1 VIGAS
6 RKRGTIAA
14 ELFHNL
20 VHFGFAGAVYPVN
33 PTSSVVQ
40 SVRAYRSVL
49 DIPDEVDLA
58 VLVVPAAQVL
68 AAVEECG
75 RKGVRGLVLISAGFA
90 EIGGAGAALQDKL
103 VARLRHWGMRMV
115 GPNCLGLLNAD
126 PAVSLDAT
134 FAPTFPPFG
143 PVSFA
148 SQSGALGLAILDHA
162 VALGIGISQFV
173 SIGNKADVSAHD
185 LIEYWEDDPATE
197 VILLYLESLGDT
209 RRFMRLARRV
219 ARKKPI
225 VVVKSGRTAAGARA
239 ASSHTG
245 SLAGADVAVD
255 ALLGQA
261 GVIRTDTIE
270 ELFEVAMVL
279 ANQPVPRGRRVAVL
293 TNAGGPG
300 IMATDACESR
310 RLEVARLA
318 PDTEQALRA
327 FLPVEASVKNP
338 VDMIASAT
346 PESYEKALR
355 ILLADAGVD
364 AVLVIFV
371 TPIVTDPTEVA
382 HAVRAASA
390 GTEKTVVTC
399 IMGTHGVPAAQAA
412 LRAAHVPSFA
422 FPEAAA
428 RALAKA
434 ADYGAWLAQPAQSD
448 AELLDITPSRARE
461 ALGVVDAPRWLEP
474 DAVRTVLE
482 AYGLAD
488 AAHRAVR
495 HRRRGRRGRIARGL
509 PAGGE
514 AGLAQHH
521 AQDRRGRR
529 DPRRARRG
537 GRARGLRH
545 HRGAADGAGAAR
557 GDERRAAP
565 GAGGGRR
572 GAVRGLH
579 AGSGLRSADR
589 LRHRR
594 RERGAVARHRVP
606 RGAADRGRRLR
617 HARSDPRH
625 RAARRLPRRPRGGPR
640 GHRRDPGARQPPG
653 GRPARAPRARHQP
666 AGGGPARRDR
676 GGCAHRGG
684 AGGLSLSS
692 DTPRPVRL
700 TATGGRP
707 HEATMDPRAVERC
720 R

>member
-1 VIGAS
+1 MVHPLDALLRPRSVAVIGAS

-185 LIEYWEDDPATE
+185 LIEYWEDDPATQ

-318 PDTEQALRA
+318 PETEHALRA
-327 FLPVEASVKNP
+327 FLPAEASVKNP

-382 HAVRAASA
+382 HAVRAASD

-482 AYGLAD
+482 AYGLHTPRTALCATADEAAEAASRVGFPLVVKLASPSITHKTDVGGVILGVRDVEGVRAAYATIEARLTALGRRAEMSGVLIQAQVEGGVELFVGSTLDPAFGPLIGFGIGGVNVELWRDIVFRVAPLTEAD
-488 AAHRAVR
+488 AYAMLSQIRAT
-495 HRRRGRRGRIARGL
+495 AL
-509 PAGGE
+509 
-514 AGLAQHH
+514 L
-521 AQDRRGRR
+521 
-529 DPRRARRG
+529 
-537 GRARGLRH
+537 
-545 HRGAADGAGAAR
+545 DGF
-557 GDERRAAP
+557 
-565 GAGGGRR
+565 
-572 GAVRGLH
+572 
-579 AGSGLRSADR
+579 
-589 LRHRR
+589 
-594 RERGAVARHRVP
+594 
-606 RGAADRGRRLR
+606 
-617 HARSDPRH
+617 
-625 RAARRLPRRPRGGPR
+625 RGGPVVDRAAIAAILVRVSRLVGDLPELRELDINPLVVGPR
-640 GHRRDPGARQPPG
+640 GVIVVDARI
-653 GRPARAPRARHQP
+653 AVAPVA
-666 AGGGPARRDR
+666 
-676 GGCAHRGG
+676 
-684 AGGLSLSS
+684 
-692 DTPRPVRL
+692 
-700 TATGGRP
+700 
-707 HEATMDPRAVERC
+707 
-720 R
+720 